1 MAQPAPVQPGMQE
14 QTALLQQVE
23 APPAKD
29 EHWAFGPQFPL
40 LKLQDAASPGGGV
53 AGGWGWQAARGGG
66 GVSFQTE
73 R

>member
-40 LKLQDAASPGGGV
+40 LKLQDAASPGGGGGRGLGL
-53 AGGWGWQAARGGG
+53 AGGEGWGGG
-66 GVSFQTE
+66 QLPN
-73 R
+73 